1 MLLVAVAVLNALL
14 PQAPSHSRLTPA
26 SAQEIVAAID
36 ARHRGL
42 RDFEARFVQ
51 VYRSGV
57 LGQEVIE
64 SGSLRFKRPGR
75 MRWEYRKPERKLFV
89 CDGAR
94 YYFYVPADRQV
105 IVRVRGGDQG
115 LAFRLLSG
123 EIAIARE
130 FTPVVEQAGPDT
142 TRLRL
147 TPRRPD
153 AEVQSIVLDVDSAFR
168 LRALEIRDLQDNVSQ
183 FRFEDIRENR
193 GFADGDFRFEIPA
206 GVEVLRE

>member
-1 MLLVAVAVLNALL
+1 MLLVTLAVLNALL
-14 PQAPSHSRLTPA
+14 PEASSHSQSTAA
-26 SAQEIVAAID
+26 SAQQIVAAID
-36 ARHRGL
+36 ARQRAL
-42 RDFEARFVQ
+42 TDFEARFVQ

-75 MRWEYRKPERKLFV
+75 MRWEYHKPERKLFV

-105 IVRVRGGDQG
+105 IVRARGGDQG

-123 EIAIARE
+123 EIAIAHE
-130 FTPVVEQAGPDT
+130 FTAVVEQTGPDS

-147 TPRRPD
+147 TPRWPN
-153 AEVQSIVLDVDSAFR
+153 AEVEAVVLDVDRTFR
-168 LRALEIRDLQDNVSQ
+168 LRALEIRDLQGNLSQ

-193 GFADGDFRFEIPA
+193 GLADRDFRFEIPA